1 MAGSLKRAKRT
12 APPKAAPAGPK
23 FYELSTEADGD
34 SLTISLAD
42 ITPNP
47 FNDRDMGDVSRLAA
61 SIAKDGMMQDIAV
74 MHTEVFAQHHPDAAE
89 GITTKYVIAFGE
101 RRWRAHNELERPS
114 ISAIL
119 RNDLAPNIAR
129 VLFSENFHRKQLS
142 PIEEARKFRAMNDAG
157 MSYRDIAEELSL
169 KSQSHVARRMELLRL
184 PVELQEIVGTED
196 GPGVTQARD
205 IARHFD
211 EPEQM
216 LRAWELI
223 RDQGLTVNQ
232 AVDEV
237 LHGGGVPQG
246 NSAGEAEFAGTIE
259 VGTEP
264 AGVPQGNAAGTAAPT
279 APEAGGVPQGN
290 TAGADAGAESAA
302 GVPQGNAA
310 EVPQPRAREAVEPSA
325 GSSKPSTAARPA
337 GASERDTVQRTQAS
351 ADRDAACRHLVET
364 GLKLTQEQQDAL
376 FGRTLLAASQHG
388 PARTRAHRWLREAGV
403 AEYEIADTDGFFAA
417 VLASNRPDLV
427 HRVALATAVAVGEI
441 RARDGRRPWDRSDA
455 EHVRLLIETTNYVP
469 ETSWE
474 RSQLEKFGVTFPGAD
489 QEPDA
494 EPIL

>member
-12 APPKAAPAGPK
+12 APTKAAPAGPK
-23 FYELSTEADGD
+23 FYELATENDGD
-34 SLTISLAD
+34 SLSIPLAD

-47 FNDRDMGDVSRLAA
+47 FNDRDMGDVSSLAD
-61 SIAKDGMMQDIAV
+61 SIAKDGLMQDIAV
-74 MHTEVFAQHHPDAAE
+74 MHTTVFAEHYPDAAE

-101 RRWRAHNELERPS
+101 RRWRAHEALGRDT

-119 RNDLAPNIAR
+119 RNDLAPKIAR
-129 VLFSENFHRKQLS
+129 VLFSENFHRLQLS
-142 PIEEARKFRAMNDAG
+142 PVEEARKFRAMTEAG

-169 KSQSHVARRMELLRL
+169 ASQSYVARRMELLRL
-184 PVELQEIVGTED
+184 PRELQDLVGTDD
-196 GPGVTQARD
+196 GPGVTLARNMVKHLED
-205 IARHFD
+205 PADLI
-211 EPEQM
+211 
-216 LRAWELI
+216 RAWELI
-223 RDQGLTVNQ
+223 RDRGLTLNQ
-232 AVDEV
+232 AVDQILTGE
-237 LHGGGVPQG
+237 GVPLG
-246 NSAGEAEFAGTIE
+246 DTTGAGEAEFAGAIE
-259 VGTEP
+259 VGAP
-264 AGVPQGNAAGTAAPT
+264 AAAVPQGNAPAPAAPAAAT
-279 APEAGGVPQGN
+279 ATAVEPVP
-290 TAGADAGAESAA
+290 
-302 GVPQGNAA
+302 PGNAA
-310 EVPQPRAREAVEPSA
+310 EVPQPRAQDTAVEPSG
-325 GSSKPSTAARPA
+325 GSSKASAASRPA
-337 GASERDTVQRTQAS
+337 GASERDTVQRTRAS

-417 VLASNRPDLV
+417 VLASNRPELV

-469 ETSWE
+469 ETAWE
-474 RSQLEKFGVTFPGAD
+474 RQQLQRFDVPFPGAEN
-489 QEPDA
+489 EPDA